1 MQINVSQLLKAPIG
15 TIRNY
20 QVNGAIDVGGGGS
33 QDSPVR
39 GKVSLVRTDRGIL
52 VRGLLSSEV
61 RITCSRCL
69 NLFSSKLDFELE
81 EEYFPTVDTD
91 TGASLP
97 VPGEP
102 GCFVI
107 NEQHVLDLTEAIRQY
122 ALLAIPMKPLCR
134 QDCAGLCPEC
144 GHNLN
149 SGPCGC
155 SGQRVDSRWAAL
167 TRLTTEQKGTN

>member
-1 MQINVSQLLKAPIG
+1 MQINVSQLLKAPVG
-15 TIRNY
+15 AMRNY
-20 QVNGAIDVGGGGS
+20 QVSSVVDIDSGDGQG
-33 QDSPVR
+33 SPVR
-39 GKVSLVRTDRGIL
+39 GEVSLVRTDRGIL
-52 VRGLLSSEV
+52 VRGSLSSEV

-69 NLFSSKLDFELE
+69 DVFSYGLDLNME

-91 TGASLP
+91 TGASIA

-107 NEQHVLDLTEAIRQY
+107 DGRHMLDLTEAIRQY
-122 ALLAIPMKPLCR
+122 ALLTIPMKPLCR

-149 SGPCGC
+149 RGPCGC
-155 SGQRVDSRWAAL
+155 PRQRVDPRWAELA
-167 TRLTTEQKGTN
+167 RLAAEQKGTN

>member
-20 QVNGAIDVGGGGS
+20 QVNSTVDVDGGG
-33 QDSPVR
+33 PVR
-39 GKVSLVRTDRGIL
+39 GEVSLIRTDRGIL
-52 VRGLLSSEV
+52 VKGALDIEAS
-61 RITCSRCL
+61 ITCSRCL
-69 NLFSSKLDFELE
+69 NVYSSKMDFKIE
-81 EEYFPTVDTD
+81 EEYFPIVDMD
-91 TGASLP
+91 TGASLA

-122 ALLAIPMKPLCR
+122 ALLAIPMKPLCH

-149 SGPCGC
+149 RGPCDC
-155 SGQRVDSRWAAL
+155 PGQRVDPRWAAL